1 MKSAVRKTRVIFW
14 SLAVTA
20 GFIQAW
26 SYRFY
31 IEPDGVNY
39 LDVATAYSRADWS
52 AAINGY
58 WSPLYSWL
66 LALVQALF
74 HPSSLWE
81 STVLHLLNFAVFLL
95 ALRCFEFF
103 FGQLLRLLRAE
114 SPDAT
119 DDVMTPEWAWWVLG
133 YSAFLLSALR
143 LITLSTD
150 TPDMVLA
157 AWLLLASGLLIQLGR
172 FQNGFLRHAMFG
184 SVLGFAYLTKS
195 VMFPLSFVYIFAS
208 SISQTGRKKPD
219 FGGLVALA
227 AFAVVSLPFV
237 TAVSR
242 TKGYVTFGETGKIA
256 YFDEVSAPFMEGK
269 LIHPMHQLFERP
281 NIFEYAAPFTSTFP
295 PWYDPSYWYTGA
307 TLRFDLR
314 AQLRAI
320 GRAAVNYFH
329 ILSTEKEWIAGWL
342 VLAIFA
348 GNWREHAR
356 RLLGWWFLWLPSLTM
371 LLLYALVLIE
381 PRYIGVPLTVI
392 RLILFA
398 ALPWPQI
405 MVARRLGTAV
415 FLAIGITTGITII
428 RAAIPELAACIRPAP
443 HAQWTVA
450 QQLEKRNLAAGD
462 RVAVL
467 GHTRAGD
474 YWAHLAGLRIVA
486 DIPTEEVP
494 AYWAASAERRAQ
506 VSAALNTVGVRA
518 LVSATQPNEMSG
530 WEALGGTGYYVQILS
545 RTSSTETNT
554 R

>member
-14 SLAVTA
+14 SFAVTA
-20 GFIQAW
+20 SFIQAW

-39 LDVATAYSRADWS
+39 LDVAAAYRRADWN

-66 LALVQALF
+66 LALVQTFF
-74 HPSSLWE
+74 HPSAFWE
-81 STVLHLLNFAVFLL
+81 STFLHLLNFAVFLL
-95 ALRCFEFF
+95 TLRCFEFF
-103 FGQLLRLLRAE
+103 FSQLLRLLRAE

-119 DDVMTPEWAWWVLG
+119 DDEMTPEWAWWVLG

-157 AWLLLASGLLIQLGR
+157 AWLFLASGLLIQTGR
-172 FQNGFLRHAMFG
+172 FQNGILRHAMFG
-184 SVLGFAYLTKS
+184 AVLGFAYLTKS

-208 SISQTGRKKPD
+208 SVSHRGWKKPD
-219 FGGLVALA
+219 LRGLVALA

-237 TAVSR
+237 TVISLS
-242 TKGYVTFGETGKIA
+242 KGYVTFGETGKIA
-256 YFDEVSAPFMEGK
+256 YFDEVNAPSMEGK
-269 LIHPMHQLFERP
+269 LIHPMHELFERP
-281 NIFEYAAPFTSTFP
+281 NIYEYAVPFTSTFP
-295 PWYDPSYWYTGA
+295 PWYDPSYWYAGA
-307 TLRFDLR
+307 TLRLDLR

-348 GNWREHAR
+348 GNWREQAK
-356 RLLGWWFLWLPSLTM
+356 RLFGWWFLWLPSLAM
-371 LLLYALVLIE
+371 LVLYALVLVE

-392 RLILFA
+392 RLMLFA

-405 MVARRLGTAV
+405 MVARRLGMAV

-428 RAAIPELAACIRPAP
+428 RATIPELAACIRPAS

-450 QQLEKRNLAAGD
+450 QQLEQRNLAAGD

-467 GHTRAGD
+467 GHTKVGD

-494 AYWAASAERRAQ
+494 A
-506 VSAALNTVGVRA
+506 
-518 LVSATQPNEMSG
+518 
-530 WEALGGTGYYVQILS
+530 
-545 RTSSTETNT
+545 
-554 R
+554 